1 MLVQS
6 FRITEVL
13 FPYQQV
19 YLMTSQLD
27 NMSTAWFRVKAF
39 LFVLSQ
45 SSKPYHSFSPIKYMI
60 PELKIYTLEEQ
71 TMQFLTECSEDSWR
85 SRYLKQMNSCIAALH
100 QLLCFENLTIAAY
113 FKNFISTSNIQIHCF
128 KELIVISVSINVN
141 QVLKTSL
148 VKTLFYWS
156 NQDWSCCLLHK
167 HHHIGNKKA
176 LLLVFFFFLS
186 FKPCSKTWENEESPL
201 PLISISY
208 LWQILYY
215 IWANKLFKKI
225 AMSKSL
231 TSTKLEDSKKLHI

>member
-176 LLLVFFFFLS
+176 LLLVFFFF
-186 FKPCSKTWENEESPL
+186 FV
-201 PLISISY
+201 
-208 LWQILYY
+208 
-215 IWANKLFKKI
+215 F
-225 AMSKSL
+225 
-231 TSTKLEDSKKLHI
+231 